1 MSSVTQGPIPIAKNG
16 DSSHKDGNDSV
27 MLTRT
32 PGSAG
37 SYLGLST
44 GMGGSGS
51 FREAMAIS
59 FGKDVADTDSEATVA
74 APSSVRLEST
84 FCRNFFCCGRGL
96 DDLHDLLQ
104 HYEECHVR
112 FEDEDEVGTLMSD
125 EEMDES
131 NMGSSETTENTG
143 SAAGTP
149 LHSPVRAKL
158 QDLNKRPHPI
168 NTNFGNQTPLGS
180 GSSDHLD
187 SPSAFDTSVTRS
199 PSVSE
204 KKRAFGQANMPAKR
218 ERLNSNGTSA
228 GMTPNASSTSTQAMS
243 QSSADMSATEH
254 RPYKCPA
261 PGCDKAYK
269 QMNGLKYH
277 RLHGHCNQNL
287 RNVNSG
293 LIDPLTPDGSR
304 SLQTSTP
311 QLKKTM
317 STEKEASEPLQATA
331 ARPDTATRGTTT
343 PDLRA
348 FGIQTSGNVS
358 NTASGTPSLESESP
372 PTPTKSCVAAI
383 QPEKSYVC
391 QVGNCDKRYK
401 NLNGLRYHYLHSG
414 SHGLLGLQLLHANGG
429 GASAKADSI
438 SGRPPVSTET
448 LSREQIVQAAA
459 AAQALLNQQAQA
471 QCAKT
476 STMDAQSAVGG
487 FASALCSPSVSLA
500 NTEKPAR

>member
-1 MSSVTQGPIPIAKNG
+1 MVYMSSVTQGPIPIAKNG

-59 FGKDVADTDSEATVA
+59 FGKDVAEYV
-74 APSSVRLEST
+74 VNL
-84 FCRNFFCCGRGL
+84 
-96 DDLHDLLQ
+96 
-104 HYEECHVR
+104 ECHVR

-204 KKRAFGQANMPAKR
+204 KKRAFGQANM
-218 ERLNSNGTSA
+218 
-228 GMTPNASSTSTQAMS
+228 SS
-243 QSSADMSATEH
+243 
-254 RPYKCPA
+254 
-261 PGCDKAYK
+261 
-269 QMNGLKYH
+269 
-277 RLHGHCNQNL
+277 
-287 RNVNSG
+287 
-293 LIDPLTPDGSR
+293 
-304 SLQTSTP
+304 
-311 QLKKTM
+311 
-317 STEKEASEPLQATA
+317 
-331 ARPDTATRGTTT
+331 TTT